1 MEINTYC
8 WVLIINY
15 WKNAGGKQARHFLLI
30 IWNKIGLIS
39 SMWIEK
45 DFFVVVHMYLLWIL
59 NFFFKIWL
67 PEEQFLCMD
76 CCILNSGKQCS
87 LNPICWCSQGNNKH
101 LHFIGT
107 NQKFFCLLSFLF
119 MVTWLPNIQQC
130 ACISILKH
138 FPHRTAFLFQSSSSY
153 IYAYIIK
160 HASFLFVKAYKR
172 ILHSAK

>member
-15 WKNAGGKQARHFLLI
+15 WKNAGGKQTRHFLLI
-30 IWNKIGLIS
+30 IRNKI
-39 SMWIEK
+39 
-45 DFFVVVHMYLLWIL
+45 DFQYVNWKIL
-59 NFFFKIWL
+59 FCCCSYVFAFNLKLFFFKIWL
-67 PEEQFLCMD
+67 PEEQFLSMD
-76 CCILNSGKQCS
+76 CCILNSGKECS
-87 LNPICWCSQGNNKH
+87 LNPICWCSQGNNNH

-119 MVTWLPNIQQC
+119 MVTLLPNIQQW